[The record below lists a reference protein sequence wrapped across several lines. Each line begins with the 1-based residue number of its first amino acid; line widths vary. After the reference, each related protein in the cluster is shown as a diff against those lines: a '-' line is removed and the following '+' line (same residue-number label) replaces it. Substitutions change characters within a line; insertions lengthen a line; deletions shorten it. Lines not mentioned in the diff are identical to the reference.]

1 MGRNWSRKSIEEI
14 AKQVAKGI
22 QGGNPC
28 ITVRGDR
35 EWGYPIGGSY
45 GNQPWAEG
53 YFMDIEM
60 VKSPV
65 VDAYS
70 ELVTMYLPLPIF
82 NGSINPNGFVDK
94 GITGVSYDYDPIKGQ
109 LAFIY
114 NDGCEPTIYKPSDDS
129 LLYRGLSMRNGK
141 WWRPLDKLPKR
152 NFAMFRPNEPW
163 QGTVTLYKATFELE
177 PKVHKNDIVV
187 KLGEVIVE
195 HDKPKL
201 SEFNV
206 FRDSYANEPWNVYD
220 SNFYP
225 SVEVQEQG
233 YSNQALQY
241 LDAPKTDEWKHYNLT
256 GTTYAF
262 NTDKSDSIAM
272 TGRGLPAAAVSSFSN
287 KSSLT
292 HKIYVSGTLLNDL
305 LFTQEYDVLK
315 KDTENDYYV
324 SESAVLKISFY
335 SGANL

>member
-22 QGGNPC
+22 KGGNPSV
-28 ITVRGDR
+28 TVRGAR
-35 EWGYPIGGSY
+35 EWGYPVGGSSD
-45 GNQPWAEG
+45 NQPWAEG

-60 VKSPV
+60 VKSS
-65 VDAYS
+65 VDDGYS

-114 NDGCEPTIYKPSDDS
+114 NDGCEPTIYKPSDDN
-129 LLYRGLSMRNGK
+129 LLYRGLAAHNGQ
-141 WWRPLDKLPKR
+141 WWRPLNKLPKR
-152 NFAMFRPNEPW
+152 NDAMSWPDYTWE
-163 QGTVTLYKATFELE
+163 GTVTLYKATLKLE
-177 PKVHKNDIVV
+177 PKVYKGEIVV

-195 HDKPKL
+195 RDRPKL
-201 SEFNV
+201 SEFSV
-206 FRDSYANEPWNVYD
+206 FRDSYAVDPWNVYD

-225 SVEVQEQG
+225 SVKVQEEG

-262 NTDKSDSIAM
+262 NTDKNDSIAM

-287 KSSLT
+287 NSSLT
-292 HKIYVSGTLLNDL
+292 HKIFVAGTLLNDL
-305 LFTQEYDVLK
+305 LFNQEYDVLK
-315 KDTENDYYV
+315 KDNNNNDYV
-324 SESAVLKISFY
+324 SESAVLKISFK
-335 SGANL
+335 L

>member
-22 QGGNPC
+22 QGGNPSV
-28 ITVRGDR
+28 TVRGDR
-35 EWGYPIGGSY
+35 EWGYPIGGSSD
-45 GNQPWAEG
+45 NQPWAEG

-60 VKSPV
+60 VEKTR
-65 VDAYS
+65 
-70 ELVTMYLPLPIF
+70 ELVTIYLPLPIF
-82 NGSINPNGFVDK
+82 NGSINPDGFVDK

-109 LAFIY
+109 LAFVY

-129 LLYRGLSMRNGK
+129 LLYRGLDDPNGE
-141 WWRPLDKLPKR
+141 WWRPLDKLPFR
-152 NFAMFRPNEPW
+152 NDAMTTPNNPW
-163 QGTVTLYKATFELE
+163 QGTITLYKATFAGIRNEY
-177 PKVHKNDIVV
+177 KKGTVV
-187 KLGEVIVE
+187 KLGDVITE
-195 HDKPKL
+195 YDRPKL

-206 FRDSYANEPWNVYD
+206 FRDSYAVSPWNVYD
-220 SNFYP
+220 DNFYP
-225 SVEVQEQG
+225 SVKVQVGG

-262 NTDKSDSIAM
+262 NADKSDSIAM

-292 HKIYVSGTLLNDL
+292 HKIFVSGTLLNDL
-305 LFTQEYDVLK
+305 LFTQEHDVLK
-315 KDTENDYYV
+315 KDNNDDYYV
-324 SESAVLKISFY
+324 SESAVLKISFK
-335 SGANL
+335 L

>member
-22 QGGNPC
+22 HGGNPSV
-28 ITVRGDR
+28 TVRGAR
-35 EWGYPIGGSY
+35 EWGYPVGGSSY
-45 GNQPWAEG
+45 NETWAEG

-60 VKSPV
+60 VEKNR
-65 VDAYS
+65 
-70 ELVTMYLPLPIF
+70 ELVTIYLPLPIF
-82 NGSINPNGFVDK
+82 NGSINPDGFVDK

-114 NDGCEPTIYKPSDDS
+114 NDGSEPTIHKPSDDS
-129 LLYRGLSMRNGK
+129 LLYRGLDTTNGC
-141 WWRPLDKLPKR
+141 WWRPLNKLPVG
-152 NFAMFRPNEPW
+152 NIAMSTPNNLW
-163 QGTVTLYKATFELE
+163 QGTITLYKATFVGIRNEYKIGQVVELG
-177 PKVHKNDIVV
+177 D
-187 KLGEVIVE
+187 VITE
-195 HDKPKL
+195 YDRPKL

-206 FRDSYANEPWNVYD
+206 FRDSYAESPWNVYD
-220 SNFYP
+220 DNFYP
-225 SVEVQEQG
+225 SVKVQEEG

-262 NTDKSDSIAM
+262 NTDKSGSIAM

-292 HKIYVSGTLLNDL
+292 HKIFVAGTLLNDL
-305 LFTQEYDVLK
+305 LFNQEYDVLK
-315 KDTENDYYV
+315 KDNNNRDYV
-324 SESAVLKISFY
+324 GESAVLKISFK
-335 SGANL
+335 L

>member
-14 AKQVAKGI
+14 AKQVAKGL
-22 QGGNPC
+22 QGGNPSV
-28 ITVRGDR
+28 TVRGDR

-45 GNQPWAEG
+45 DNHPWAEG

-60 VKSPV
+60 VETTR
-65 VDAYS
+65 

-129 LLYRGLSMRNGK
+129 LLYRGLHMKNGR
-141 WWRPLDKLPKR
+141 WWRPLNKLPKR
-152 NFAMFRPNEPW
+152 NLAMSKPNDTW
-163 QGTVTLYKATFELE
+163 QGTVTLYKATFAVE
-177 PKVHKNDIVV
+177 PKVYKNNMVV

-195 HDKPKL
+195 RDGPKL
-201 SEFNV
+201 SEFSV
-206 FRDSYANEPWNVYD
+206 FRDSYADEPWNVYD

-225 SVEVQEQG
+225 SVEVQEVG

-262 NTDKSDSIAM
+262 NTDKSGSIAM

-287 KSSLT
+287 KSILT
-292 HKIYVSGTLLNDL
+292 HKIFVAGTLLNDL

-315 KDTENDYYV
+315 KDNNNDDYV
-324 SESAVLKISFY
+324 SESAVLKISFK
-335 SGANL
+335 L

>member
-14 AKQVAKGI
+14 AKQVAKNI
-22 QGGNPC
+22 TAGNPS

-35 EWGYPIGGSY
+35 EWGYPVGGSY
-45 GNQPWAEG
+45 DNQPWAEG

-60 VKSPV
+60 VEKTR
-65 VDAYS
+65 

-82 NGSINPNGFVDK
+82 NGSINPDGFVDK

-129 LLYRGLSMRNGK
+129 LLYRGLQSTNGQ
-141 WWRPLDKLPKR
+141 WWRPLNKLPKR
-152 NFAMFRPNEPW
+152 NDAMSTPNNPW
-163 QGTVTLYKATFELE
+163 QGTITLYKATFAGIRNEYKKE
-177 PKVHKNDIVV
+177 RVV
-187 KLGEVIVE
+187 KLGDVITE
-195 HDKPKL
+195 YDRPKL

-206 FRDSYANEPWNVYD
+206 FRDSYAESPWNVYD
-220 SNFYP
+220 DNFYP
-225 SVEVQEQG
+225 SVKVQEEG

-262 NTDKSDSIAM
+262 NADKSGSIAM

-292 HKIYVSGTLLNDL
+292 HKIFVAGTLLNDL
-305 LFTQEYDVLK
+305 LFNKEYDVLK
-315 KDTENDYYV
+315 KDNNNDDYV
-324 SESAVLKISFY
+324 SESAVLKISFK
-335 SGANL
+335 L

>member
-22 QGGNPC
+22 SAGNPS

-35 EWGYPIGGSY
+35 EWGYPVGGSY
-45 GNQPWAEG
+45 DNEPWAEG
-53 YFMDIEM
+53 YFMDIEI
-60 VKSPV
+60 VEKNR
-65 VDAYS
+65 

-82 NGSINPNGFVDK
+82 NGSINPDGFVDK
-94 GITGVSYDYDPIKGQ
+94 GITGVSYEYDPIKGQ

-129 LLYRGLSMRNGK
+129 LLYRGLDSTNGN
-141 WWRPLDKLPKR
+141 WWRPLKKLPFS
-152 NFAMFRPNEPW
+152 NYAMSTPNEPW
-163 QGTVTLYKATFELE
+163 QGTITLYKATLAA
-177 PKVHKNDIVV
+177 VHNDYKKDMVV
-187 KLGEVIVE
+187 KLGDVISE
-195 HDKPKL
+195 HDRPKL

-206 FRDSYANEPWNVYD
+206 FRDMYAVNPWNVFD
-220 SNFYP
+220 DNFYP
-225 SVEVQEQG
+225 SVTEQRDG

-241 LDAPKTDEWKHYNLT
+241 LDAPKTDEWEHYNLT

-262 NTDKSDSIAM
+262 NTDKSSGIAM

-287 KSSLT
+287 KSILT
-292 HKIYVSGTLLNDL
+292 HKIFVSGTLLNDL

-315 KDTENDYYV
+315 KDNNNRDYV
-324 SESAVLKISFY
+324 SESAVLKISFK
-335 SGANL
+335 L